1 MYQSHNTHNS
11 HYCQQYSM
19 GNCSLCKNEN
29 YRNDYLQSVND
40 TGSEDSTFQNM
51 YMSNS
56 LSYPLLNREYHHPL
70 NMNNNH
76 NNNIDPHNNNNNMTS
91 ADVTESDS
99 SYNYDTT
106 VLLDTMRDFGWPFF
120 EKSTSAF
127 SLCSHARSNFSSSY
141 RDCRLRYIKQTRKLQ
156 KYLRIT
162 PEGHILVN
170 NPKIEHYPSTQHYH
184 QQQLPSNHTYNNSKI
199 NTLECKN
206 HLNKIAT
213 STTTT
218 NGHELYNNPF
228 GSLISTPRIKR
239 IYTAFWNL
247 EPRESISVRRLHT
260 SSSTQFPV
268 STIPA
273 TQGSESLF
281 QPVANGSSPYHC
293 MNGSQ
298 HSNGDASEDELELK
312 MHNNNIL
319 SSNTHLE
326 PVMEKSFCDNITTPP
341 LPPPPPTTTNTTNNN
356 QSDNTVNGVSEG
368 DAKSK

>member
-19 GNCSLCKNEN
+19 GNNCSLCKNEN

-40 TGSEDSTFQNM
+40 TSSEDSTFQNM

-76 NNNIDPHNNNNNMTS
+76 NNINPDNNNNNNMTS
-91 ADVTESDS
+91 GDVTESDS

-106 VLLDTMRDFGWPFF
+106 VLLDTIRDFGWPFF

-127 SLCSHARSNFSSSY
+127 SLHSHARSNFSSSY

-170 NPKIEHYPSTQHYH
+170 NPKIEHYPSTQ
-184 QQQLPSNHTYNNSKI
+184 QQLPSNHTYNNSTI
-199 NTLECKN
+199 NTLESKD
-206 HLNKIAT
+206 HLNKITT
-213 STTTT
+213 STTT

-247 EPRESISVRRLHT
+247 EPRESISLRRLHT

-268 STIPA
+268 SRIPM
-273 TQGSESLF
+273 TQEESGSLF
-281 QPVANGSSPYHC
+281 QPVANGTSPDHC
-293 MNGSQ
+293 MNGCE
-298 HSNGDASEDELELK
+298 HSNGDESEDELELK
-312 MHNNNIL
+312 MHNIL

-326 PVMEKSFCDNITTPP
+326 PVMEKSFCDSSTT
-341 LPPPPPTTTNTTNNN
+341 PPPPPLTTTTTNNSS
-356 QSDNTVNGVSEG
+356 QSDNTVNGLSEG
-368 DAKSK
+368 DTNSK